1 MNSKTHAQCTPNVPN
16 WLHNSSAMPSGSSK
30 MGHDATIGAR
40 RGKQCSQDGPKG
52 APRGVW
58 RAPRAAHG
66 PPRSL
71 QGAPWER
78 PECPKRCQEEPKR
91 APRGPKRA
99 PEEAREPP
107 EAPRGPLGAPKW
119 EPRGARR
126 APRGTQDDP
135 RGLQRRSGK
144 PKMRKAKTLKKQ
156 MVFIVFGASWP
167 PQEGSKGAHLEPLGE
182 LPGDLGATWGGLVGS
197 QVIAKLFKRGLSEV

>member
-1 MNSKTHAQCTPNVPN
+1 M
-16 WLHNSSAMPSGSSK
+16 LSGSSK
-30 MGHDATIGAR
+30 MGHDATIGTR
-40 RGKQCSQDGPKG
+40 RGKQCPQDGPKG

-58 RAPRAAHG
+58 RTPRAAHG

-71 QGAPWER
+71 QGPPWER

-107 EAPRGPLGAPKW
+107 EGPRGPLGAPKW
-119 EPRGARR
+119 EPSGARR

-144 PKMRKAKTLKKQ
+144 PKMRKAKTLKNHWFLQ
-156 MVFIVFGASWP
+156 C
-167 PQEGSKGAHLEPLGE
+167 LEPPGHPKMSPKGSLGGTWVATRC
-182 LPGDLGATWGGLVGS
+182 LGSHFGRLSWKPGDRPAV
-197 QVIAKLFKRGLSEV
+197 